1 MSQIMDG
8 TKFNSTLNKKIT
20 QLKLHSSNYTTLIF
34 FHNGF
39 MCKQEEKELTKTVIC

>member
-20 QLKLHSSNYTTLIF
+20 QLKLQSSNYTALIF
-34 FHNGF
+34 FHRMVSRVNR
-39 MCKQEEKELTKTVIC
+39 KSRK